1 MPVALRPAVVLLSV
15 ALWGCDAAPGFAS
28 ESALPTFG
36 AVDVSPI
43 AVSLDTEAPTATV
56 PLAVSGTLD
65 AEGPVRV
72 IVLVRYAETDSLV
85 TEAEAEVAPGDFRVD
100 APFALPRGAIGEYSV
115 RVATE
120 GADGRAGDQAAAVF
134 RFSATNLGP
143 PSVTA
148 NTPSPV
154 SRPSGTTVVRVPI
167 VATVAD
173 PDGRANIAA
182 VVAVDPASGL
192 TIGRLFDDGP
202 AGGAADQTAGD
213 GRYSANVQVTSDFE
227 PGTYELVLVAVDK
240 YGAES
245 EPAPYTFTVR

>member
-1 MPVALRPAVVLLSV
+1 MALLAV

-28 ESALPTFG
+28 EVARPTLG
-36 AVDVSPI
+36 TVDVSPVD
-43 AVSLDTEAPTATV
+43 VSLDTDAPTATV
-56 PLAVSGTLD
+56 PLAVTGTLGG
-65 AEGPVRV
+65 EGTVRML
-72 IVLVRYAETDSLV
+72 VLVRYAETDSLV
-85 TEAEAEVAPGDFRVD
+85 TQTEAEVQPGDFRVD
-100 APFALPRGAIGEYSV
+100 APFDLPRGAIGEYSV

-134 RFSATNLGP
+134 RFVATNLGP

-154 SRPSGTTVVRVPI
+154 SRPSGTNTARVPL
-167 VATVAD
+167 VATVTD

-182 VVAVDPASGL
+182 VVAVDPESGV

-202 AGGAADQTAGD
+202 AGGAADQTADD
-213 GRYSANVQVTSDFE
+213 GRYSASVTVTSDFE
-227 PGTYELVLVAVDK
+227 PGTYELAIVAVDK

-245 EPAPYTFTVR
+245 EPALYTFTVR

>member
-1 MPVALRPAVVLLSV
+1 VVLLAV

-28 ESALPTFG
+28 EVARPTLG
-36 AVDVSPI
+36 AVDVSPTDV
-43 AVSLDTEAPTATV
+43 ALATDAPTATV
-56 PLAVSGTLD
+56 PLAVTGTLGG
-65 AEGPVRV
+65 EGTVRV

-85 TEAEAEVAPGDFRVD
+85 AEAEADVEPGTFRVD
-100 APFALPRGAIGEYSV
+100 APFDLPRGAIGEYSV

-120 GADGRAGDQAAAVF
+120 GADGRAGDQAAAVL
-134 RFSATNLGP
+134 RFAATNLGP

-148 NTPSPV
+148 NSPAAI
-154 SRPSGTTVVRVPI
+154 SRPTGTTVVRVPI
-167 VATVAD
+167 VATVTD

-182 VVAVDPASGL
+182 VVAVDPESGV

-202 AGGAADQTAGD
+202 AGGAADPTADD

-227 PGTYELVLVAVDK
+227 PGTYELAIIAIDK

-245 EPAPYTFTVR
+245 APAPFTFTVR